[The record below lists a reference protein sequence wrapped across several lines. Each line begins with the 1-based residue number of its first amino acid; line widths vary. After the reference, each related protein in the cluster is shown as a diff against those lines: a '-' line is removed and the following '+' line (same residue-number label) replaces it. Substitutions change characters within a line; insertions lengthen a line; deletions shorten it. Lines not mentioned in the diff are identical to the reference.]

1 MDVSAASAEPAS
13 AAATEVAVE
22 LRSVTKRYGALTA
35 NDRIPLTVRS
45 GEIHVLV
52 GENGA
57 GKSTLRGI
65 LSGTVRP
72 DEGQVL
78 VRGED
83 VTGYSPRA
91 AIVKGVGMVHQHFRL
106 VGAFTVAQNIALGF
120 EPRGRFHT
128 LDAAASRESAR
139 TVSDQFGLALDPD
152 AVVNDLPVG
161 LQQRVEIVKTLMRD
175 AHVLIFDEPTAV
187 LTEEESAALFTILR
201 KLRED
206 GRAII
211 FITHKL
217 REALALADTI
227 SVLRRG
233 KLVATRTPGETSV
246 AELGTLMVGRAVVPV
261 RRDTML
267 QDLVLREAV
276 LRDTVRHDTVDQ
288 DPVDRD
294 TVRHDTVD
302 QDPVR
307 QETLPQEEG
316 ARTAATAPGRPSRE
330 TAAREA
336 VPLLA
341 VRDAALRPKTL
352 HSVPVRDLTIEAH
365 PGELVS
371 VLGVDGNGQQ
381 EIISS
386 SPGPSAPTEGTVT
399 VNGRDLTGQRPA
411 RTWPRGSASSPPTG
425 SARAWCLSM
434 SIARNLLLDRRR
446 ERRRSS
452 GRGRLLLNE
461 RAVNAYAREMME
473 KYDIRA
479 QRPDQ
484 PVASLSGGNQQ
495 KVVLARELERDIS
508 VLVAANPTRGL
519 DVGSIEYV
527 HAKLLEPRARG
538 RAVVVVTS
546 DLDEATALSD
556 VICVLYRGAVVGVVR
571 AAVLPARSSA
581 S

>member
-1 MDVSAASAEPAS
+1 VDVSAASAEPAS

-35 NDRIPLTVRS
+35 NDRIPLTVRG

-57 GKSTLRGI
+57 GKSTLMGI

-120 EPRGRFHT
+120 EPRGRFRT

-161 LQQRVEIVKTLMRD
+161 LQQRVEIVKTLMRK

-187 LTEEESAALFTILR
+187 LTEEEAAALFAILR

-233 KLVATRTPGETSV
+233 KLVATLKPGETSV
-246 AELGTLMVGRAVVPV
+246 AELGTLMVGRAVA
-261 RRDTML
+261 T
-267 QDLVLREAV
+267 
-276 LRDTVRHDTVDQ
+276 
-288 DPVDRD
+288 
-294 TVRHDTVD
+294 
-302 QDPVR
+302 VR
-307 QETLPQEEG
+307 QESVRQDTAGQQSAGQQSG
-316 ARTAATAPGRPSRE
+316 AGAAAPAPGE
-330 TAAREA
+330 AA
-336 VPLLA
+336 PLLA

-381 EIISS
+381 EIISLLTGTER
-386 SPGPSAPTEGTVT
+386 PDEGTVT
-399 VNGRDLTGQRPA
+399 VNGRDLTGQRPGA
-411 RTWPRGSASSPPTG
+411 FLAAGLGVVPADRQREGLVLP
-425 SARAWCLSM
+425 M
-434 SIARNLLLDRRR
+434 SIARNLLLDRRG
-446 ERRRSS
+446 ERRFFWA
-452 GRGRLLLNE
+452 RGLLLNE

-479 QRPDQ
+479 QRPEQ

-495 KVVLARELERDIS
+495 KVVLARELERDVS

-527 HAKLLEPRARG
+527 HTKLLELKASG

-556 VICVLYRGAVVGVVR
+556 VICVLYRGAIAGVVR
-571 AAVLPARSSA
+571 PPFSRHELGILMGGK
-581 S
+581 

>member
-1 MDVSAASAEPAS
+1 VDVSAASAEPAS

-35 NDRIPLTVRS
+35 NDRIPLTVRG

-57 GKSTLRGI
+57 GKSTLMGI

-120 EPRGRFHT
+120 EPRGRFRT

-161 LQQRVEIVKTLMRD
+161 LQQRVEIVKTLMRK

-233 KLVATRTPGETSV
+233 KLIATLDPGQTTV
-246 AELGTLMVGRAVVPV
+246 AELGTLMVGRAIA
-261 RRDTML
+261 T
-267 QDLVLREAV
+267 
-276 LRDTVRHDTVDQ
+276 
-288 DPVDRD
+288 
-294 TVRHDTVD
+294 
-302 QDPVR
+302 VR
-307 QETLPQEEG
+307 QETVRQEAVRQEAVRQETVTG
-316 ARTAATAPGRPSRE
+316 TAATAPR
-330 TAAREA
+330 AA
-336 VPLLA
+336 PLLA

-352 HSVPVRDLTIEAH
+352 HSVPVRGFTIEAH
-365 PGELVS
+365 PGEVVS

-381 EIISS
+381 EIMSLLTGTER
-386 SPGPSAPTEGTVT
+386 PDEGTVT
-399 VNGRDLTGQRPA
+399 VNGRDLTGERPGA
-411 RTWPRGSASSPPTG
+411 YLAAGLGVVPADRHHEGLVLP
-425 SARAWCLSM
+425 M
-434 SIARNLLLDRRR
+434 SIARNLLLDRRH
-446 ERRRSS
+446 ERRFFRA
-452 GRGRLLLNE
+452 RGLLLNE
-461 RAVNAYAREMME
+461 RAVNSYAREMME

-479 QRPDQ
+479 QRPEQ

-508 VLVAANPTRGL
+508 VLIAAHPTRGL

-527 HAKLLEPRARG
+527 HAKLLELKARG

-556 VICVLYRGAVVGVVR
+556 VICVLYRGAIAGVVR
-571 AAVLPARSSA
+571 PPFSRHELGILMGGK
-581 S
+581 

>member
-35 NDRIPLTVRS
+35 NDRIPLTVRG

-57 GKSTLRGI
+57 GKSTLMGI

-120 EPRGRFHT
+120 EPRGRFRT
-128 LDAAASRESAR
+128 LDATASRESAR

-161 LQQRVEIVKTLMRD
+161 LQQRVEIVKTLMRK

-187 LTEEESAALFTILR
+187 LTEEEAAALFAILR

-233 KLVATRTPGETSV
+233 KLVATLKPGETSV
-246 AELGTLMVGRAVVPV
+246 AELGTLMVGRAVA
-261 RRDTML
+261 T
-267 QDLVLREAV
+267 
-276 LRDTVRHDTVDQ
+276 
-288 DPVDRD
+288 
-294 TVRHDTVD
+294 
-302 QDPVR
+302 VR
-307 QETLPQEEG
+307 QETAGQETAGQQSAGQQSG
-316 ARTAATAPGRPSRE
+316 AGTAAPAPGE
-330 TAAREA
+330 AA
-336 VPLLA
+336 PLLA

-381 EIISS
+381 EIISLLTGTER
-386 SPGPSAPTEGTVT
+386 PDEGTVT
-399 VNGRDLTGQRPA
+399 VNGRDLTGQRPGA
-411 RTWPRGSASSPPTG
+411 FLAAGLGVVPADRQREGLVLP
-425 SARAWCLSM
+425 M
-434 SIARNLLLDRRR
+434 SIARNLLLDRRG
-446 ERRRSS
+446 ERRFFWA
-452 GRGRLLLNE
+452 RGLLLNE

-479 QRPDQ
+479 QRPEQ

-495 KVVLARELERDIS
+495 KVVLARELERDVS

-527 HAKLLEPRARG
+527 HTKLLELKARG

-556 VICVLYRGAVVGVVR
+556 VICVLYRGAIAGVVR
-571 AAVLPARSSA
+571 PPFSRHELGILMGGK
-581 S
+581 

>member
-1 MDVSAASAEPAS
+1 VDVSAASAEPAS

-35 NDRIPLTVRS
+35 NDRIPLTVRG

-57 GKSTLRGI
+57 GKSTLMGI

-91 AIVKGVGMVHQHFRL
+91 AIVKGIGMVHQHFRL

-120 EPRGRFHT
+120 EPRGRFRT

-161 LQQRVEIVKTLMRD
+161 LQQRVEIVKTLMRE

-233 KLVATRTPGETSV
+233 KLVATRKPGETSV
-246 AELGTLMVGRAVVPV
+246 AELGTLMVGRAVAPV
-261 RRDTML
+261 RRDT
-267 QDLVLREAV
+267 V
-276 LRDTVRHDTVDQ
+276 H
-288 DPVDRD
+288 
-294 TVRHDTVD
+294 
-302 QDPVR
+302 
-307 QETLPQEEG
+307 QENG
-316 ARTAATAPGRPSRE
+316 AGNAATATGE
-330 TAAREA
+330 AA
-336 VPLLA
+336 PLLA
-341 VRDAALRPKTL
+341 VRGAALRPKTL
-352 HSVPVRDLTIEAH
+352 HSVPIRDFSIKAH
-365 PGELVS
+365 PGEVVS

-381 EIISS
+381 EIISLLT
-386 SPGPSAPTEGTVT
+386 GTERPDQGTVT
-399 VNGRDLTGQRPA
+399 VNGRDLTGQRPGA
-411 RTWPRGSASSPPTG
+411 YLAAGLGVVPADRQREGLV
-425 SARAWCLSM
+425 LSM

-446 ERRRSS
+446 ERRFFRA
-452 GRGRLLLNE
+452 RGLLLNE
-461 RAVNAYAREMME
+461 RAVNSYAREMME

-479 QRPDQ
+479 QRPEQ

-527 HAKLLEPRARG
+527 HAKLLELKAEG

-556 VICVLYRGAVVGVVR
+556 VICVLYRGAIAGLVR
-571 AAVLPARSSA
+571 PPFSRHELGILMGGK
-581 S
+581 

>member
-1 MDVSAASAEPAS
+1 VDVSAASAEPAS

-35 NDRIPLTVRS
+35 NDRIPLTVRG

-57 GKSTLRGI
+57 GKSTLMGI

-120 EPRGRFHT
+120 EPRGRFRT

-161 LQQRVEIVKTLMRD
+161 LQQRVEIVKTLMRK

-233 KLVATRTPGETSV
+233 KLVATLKPGETSV
-246 AELGTLMVGRAVVPV
+246 AELGTLMVGRAVAPV
-261 RRDTML
+261 RRET
-267 QDLVLREAV
+267 
-276 LRDTVRHDTVDQ
+276 
-288 DPVDRD
+288 
-294 TVRHDTVD
+294 
-302 QDPVR
+302 VR
-307 QETLPQEEG
+307 QETATG
-316 ARTAATAPGRPSRE
+316 TAAPAL
-330 TAAREA
+330 REA
-336 VPLLA
+336 APLLA

-352 HSVPVRDLTIEAH
+352 HSVPVRDFSIEAQ
-365 PGELVS
+365 PGEVVS

-381 EIISS
+381 EIISLLT
-386 SPGPSAPTEGTVT
+386 GTERPDQGTVT
-399 VNGRDLTGQRPA
+399 VNGRDLTGQRPGA
-411 RTWPRGSASSPPTG
+411 YLAAGLGVVPADRQREGLV
-425 SARAWCLSM
+425 LSM

-446 ERRRSS
+446 ERRFFRA
-452 GRGRLLLNE
+452 RGLLLNE

-479 QRPDQ
+479 QRPEQ

-527 HAKLLEPRARG
+527 HAKLLELKARG

-556 VICVLYRGAVVGVVR
+556 VICVLYRGAIAGVVR
-571 AAVLPARSSA
+571 PPFSRHELGILMGGK
-581 S
+581 